1 MLTSD
6 AVISK
11 LKSDKQ
17 ILKSLHLSGIG
28 LFGSTARGDNTEKS
42 DLDFLVDYEEGFKSW
57 TNFNKTCDYIERY
70 FGNNYDIVTKEGI
83 SERMFNNISKDI
95 IYVRLND

>member
-42 DLDFLVDYEEGFKSW
+42 DLDFLVDYEDGFKDFRNLMKVADYLEE
-57 TNFNKTCDYIERY
+57 NFGENI
-70 FGNNYDIVTKEGI
+70 DIVTKESLSPYI
-83 SERMFNNISKDI
+83 YSCIIKDI
-95 IYVRLND
+95 KYVQVID